1 MINFI
6 KRLFQAEP
14 GLKLQKQI
22 SKKQEL
28 AMQLQRN
35 GKLREYAEV
44 MKEIETLELK
54 YEEAINENRLSNQI

>member
-6 KRLFQAEP
+6 KHLFQAEP
-14 GLKLQKQI
+14 GLKLRKQI
-22 SKKQEL
+22 IKKQEL

-44 MKEIETLELK
+44 MKEIETLELQ
-54 YEEAINENRLSNQI
+54 YEEAINENR

>member
-54 YEEAINENRLSNQI
+54 YEEAINENR

>member
-6 KRLFQAEP
+6 KSLFMVEP
-14 GLKLQKQI
+14 GVKIQKQI
-22 SKKQEL
+22 SRKQEL

-44 MKEIETLELK
+44 MKEIETLELQ
-54 YEEAINENRLSNQI
+54 YEEAINAVGG